1 MENPLKLKIK
11 IGQVE
16 FEAEGDANAV
26 TEQRDVFIQSIV
38 PAASSFLDKIQSIE
52 TARTVEPIVNSQIEP
67 NETAAPALPYSKS
80 SNIDWSRT
88 NLVTFLDD
96 YGELTDRDFV
106 LFAAYYNEQ
115 KNQDSNYTF
124 SIENVKKYYSDG
136 RRSSYSNN
144 SQLLNM
150 LAKAGLI
157 IDAPNAENNS
167 PKLYIIS
174 QKGYKYI
181 TNYEPKD
188 KSEKKT
194 KKANIT
200 KKKIE
205 SVYSSL
211 NADDL
216 NLSNYPVVKNL
227 KSSKEQIILAMYIL
241 TNEKKGDW
249 FKNSD
254 IEYIMPNLFDVHVT
268 KDIVSNAFRQ
278 KSWFDTKKADDDSK
292 SQTHRLL
299 AHAKAFAEKIIAEN
313 GTQKNI

>member
-1 MENPLKLKIK
+1 MENQLKLKIK

-52 TARTVEPIVNSQIEP
+52 TARAAEPPVNKQIVLGDASTQ
-67 NETAAPALPYSKS
+67 ALSYSDTT
-80 SNIDWSRT
+80 NNNDWSRT
-88 NLVTFLDD
+88 NLITFLDD

-115 KNQDSNYTF
+115 KNQDSNYMF
-124 SIENVKKYYSDG
+124 SIENVKKYYTDG
-136 RRSSYSNN
+136 RRPSYSNN

-157 IDAPNAENNS
+157 IDAPNAENTS

-188 KSEKKT
+188 KSDKKPRKT
-194 KKANIT
+194 NVA

-205 SVYSSL
+205 SAYSSL

-216 NLSNYPVVKNL
+216 NLSNYPAIKNL
-227 KSSKEQIILAMYIL
+227 KTSKEQIILAMYIL
-241 TNEKKGDW
+241 TNEKKGEW

-254 IEYIMPNLFDVHVT
+254 IEYIMPNLFDVRVT
-268 KDIVSNAFRQ
+268 RDMVSNAFRQ
-278 KSWFDTKKADDDSK
+278 KSWFDTQKAEDDAK
-292 SQTHRLL
+292 SQKHRLL
-299 AHAKAFAEKIIAEN
+299 AHAKTFAEKIIAEN
-313 GTQKNI
+313 KV

>member
-1 MENPLKLKIK
+1 MENQLKLKIR

-16 FEAEGDANAV
+16 FEAEGDTNAV

-38 PAASSFLDKIQSIE
+38 PAASSFLDKIQCLE
-52 TARTVEPIVNSQIEP
+52 KARTVESPISNQIAQGDV
-67 NETAAPALPYSKS
+67 TTPALPYSNTAN
-80 SNIDWSRT
+80 NIDWSRT

-115 KNQDSNYTF
+115 KNQDSNYVF
-124 SIENVKKYYSDG
+124 SIESVKKYYNDG
-136 RRSSYSNN
+136 RRPSYSNN

-157 IDAPNAENNS
+157 IDAPNAENNL
-167 PKLYIIS
+167 PKQYIIS

-181 TNYEPKD
+181 TNYEPKN
-188 KSEKKT
+188 KSDKKT
-194 KKANIT
+194 KKTVVT
-200 KKKIE
+200 KKKID

-216 NLSNYPVVKNL
+216 NLPNYPIVKNL
-227 KSSKEQIILAMYIL
+227 KTSTEQLFLAMYII
-241 TNEKKGDW
+241 TAEKKGEW

-268 KDIVSNAFRQ
+268 KDSVSNAFRQ
-278 KSWFDTKKADDDSK
+278 KSWFDTKKAEDDAK
-292 SQTHRLL
+292 SLTHRLL
-299 AHAKAFAEKIIAEN
+299 AQAQDFAEKIIAEN
-313 GTQKNI
+313 KE